1 MFWEVLQDAFF
12 AALAAIGFAAISRP
26 PRRAYVF
33 CALLAAV
40 GHSLRYVQMLPG
52 LFEAHIV
59 VATTLSAFVVG
70 LLAVLISPIA
80 RIPAETCLYPA
91 LLPMIPG
98 VYAYK
103 AFGGLAM
110 CLFGHGQAQY
120 EYYFYQFS
128 YNGIMCLFIIF
139 GMVIGATLPIFMLKR
154 ISFHATR

>member
-40 GHSLRYVQMLPG
+40 GHSFRYVQMLPG